1 MNFRDN
7 EAAMIKKIA
16 TDISNI
22 LNNFTPS
29 NDFDELVG
37 MGTHLK
43 KMEPLLCLGSDEVRM
58 IGIWGPPGIGKTTIA
73 RVVYNQ
79 LSNSFQLSVFMD
91 NLKANSSRLCS
102 DDYSLKLQ
110 LQQQFMSQIT
120 DHKDMVVSHL
130 GVVPNRLKD
139 KKVLV
144 VLDGVDRSVQLD
156 AMAKETWWF
165 GRESRI
171 IITTQ
176 DHKLLRAHGINHIY
190 KVDFPTNDE
199 ALQIFCTYCFGQK
212 SPRDGFEELAREVTR
227 LAGELPLGLSVMG
240 SYFRGMSK
248 QEWTDSLPRLRTSL
262 DADIRSILKFSYDA
276 LDDEYKYLFLHIAC
290 FFNFEKIHKVEEYL
304 AKNFLEVRQRLN
316 VFVDKSLIS
325 IDDWGFIR
333 MHSLLE
339 KLGREIV
346 CKQSMHEP
354 GQRQFLWDE
363 REICDVLTG
372 DATVSVFNCI
382 ALWKF

>member
-1 MNFRDN
+1 MDALNPPIVRDT
-7 EAAMIKKIA
+7 EAAMIKRIA
-16 TDISNI
+16 TDVSNM
-22 LNNFTPS
+22 LNNLTPS

-37 MGTHLK
+37 MEAHLK

-346 CKQSMHEP
+346 CKQSIYEP
-354 GQRQFLWDE
+354 GQR
-363 REICDVLTG
+363 
-372 DATVSVFNCI
+372 
-382 ALWKF
+382 